1 MKKLSLYVFLGLLWC
16 NVGFAEEIK
25 LSCQY
30 IKNYYQNWDQGE
42 FGTTRFSHEMEGSED
57 LKIYFIIKK
66 HEDGS
71 YGFETNMPATWIK
84 GQLTSKVSDA
94 EYIFKITE
102 KNAYNMLTLDRFTGE
117 LIYLSGYHNDGGR
130 YQWKDYYN
138 CKKAEQKF

>member
-1 MKKLSLYVFLGLLWC
+1 MKKLLGIIVLGLLWC
-16 NVGFAEEIK
+16 NTSFAEEIK

-42 FGTTRFSHEMEGSED
+42 FGTTRFSHEIEGSED

-71 YGFETNMPATWIK
+71 YGFNTNMPATWIK

-102 KNAYNMLTLDRFTGE
+102 KNTMSLYE
-117 LIYLSGYHNDGGR
+117 L
-130 YQWKDYYN
+130 KDYI
-138 CKKAEQKF
+138 